1 VGIGKSSIEGRKE
14 RNFAY
19 FHAESFRGCAAEP
32 RPLILESNGAGA
44 SRDFDRGS
52 VVTLTAE
59 LSIDRNPVA
68 RGSAAVL
75 AQLVVLVLIGLPMG
89 AVPG

>member
-1 VGIGKSSIEGRKE
+1 M
-14 RNFAY
+14 
-19 FHAESFRGCAAEP
+19 
-32 RPLILESNGAGA
+32 
-44 SRDFDRGS
+44 
-52 VVTLTAE
+52 TLTAE
-59 LSIDRNPVA
+59 LSIDLNPVA